1 MEIKREHQINFWYVI
16 AAFVAVMLIQDLLYQ
31 PTHIKTIPYSEF
43 QQLVDQG
50 KVTDIVVGPDQIT
63 GTYKAP
69 EGQTNTSQ
77 AEPGTPQGQATAP
90 EVQPQHFVTQ
100 RVPQDL
106 AETLAKK
113 SLTFSGQP
121 GPGLL
126 QTALGWLL
134 PSLGFVLV
142 WLFLI
147 RPMTGQGM
155 GGMMSIGKSK
165 AKIFVEKDIKT
176 TFADVAGVDEAKDE
190 LKEVVSF
197 LKDPK
202 SYSRL
207 GARIPK
213 GVLLVGPP
221 GTGKTLLARAV
232 AGEAGVRFFSISGSE
247 FVEMFVGV
255 GAARVRDLFEQAR
268 QNAPA
273 IVFIDELDALGRA
286 RGATLPGGGG
296 HDEKEQTLNQ
306 LLSELDGFDPT
317 IGVVLLAAT
326 NRPEILD
333 PALLRAGRF
342 DRQVL
347 VDRPDKKGR
356 SDILVVHLKKIKLA
370 AGVPVDD
377 IAALTPGFS
386 GADLA
391 NLVNEAALLATRRG
405 AESVTLDDFTQAIE
419 RIVAGLEKRN
429 RLLNPHEREVVAHH
443 EMGHA
448 LVAMALPGVDPVQK
462 VSIIPRGIGALGYT
476 IQRPL
481 EDRFLMDRAE
491 LMSRMTVLLGGRAA
505 ESLVYEDVSTG
516 AADDLAKA
524 TDIARSMV
532 VRFGMDKK
540 LGQVTYEPEAAP
552 FLGMP
557 AGADWRPRNYG
568 EETAGAI
575 DTAVRELIDTA
586 FQRAASIL
594 AANRTLL
601 DSAAK
606 DLLAQ
611 ETFSAQ
617 ELRTI
622 AAKLALAA
630 VGEKMPK
637 VGVGLAAASRMDL

>member
-1 MEIKREHQINFWYVI
+1 MEIKREHQINFLYVI
-16 AAFVAVMLIQDLLYQ
+16 GAFMAMLLLQ
-31 PTHIKTIPYSEF
+31 NLLSEPTHVKEIPYSEF
-43 QQLVDQG
+43 QKLAADG
-50 KVTDIVVGPDQIT
+50 KLADVVVRQSTIT
-63 GTYKAP
+63 GTFKDAKENEP
-69 EGQTNTSQ
+69 THFSTNKVDP
-77 AEPGTPQGQATAP
+77 A
-90 EVQPQHFVTQ
+90 
-100 RVPQDL
+100 L
-106 AETLAKK
+106 ADALAKDK
-113 SLTFSGQP
+113 LTFSAEA
-121 GPGLL
+121 GPGVFL
-126 QTALGWLL
+126 TVLGWIL
-134 PSLGFVLV
+134 PTLGFVLL
-142 WLFLI
+142 WMFLI
-147 RPMTGQGM
+147 RPMTGQGA
-155 GGMMSIGKSK
+155 GGLMAIGKSK
-165 AKIFVEKDIKT
+165 AKIYVEKDIKT

-202 SYSRL
+202 SHGRL

-232 AGEAGVRFFSISGSE
+232 AGEAGVAFFSISGSE

-268 QNAPA
+268 QHAPA

-286 RGATLPGGGG
+286 RGSFLTGGG

-356 SDILVVHLKKIKLA
+356 ADILQVHLKKIKLA
-370 AGVPVDD
+370 AATSVEE
-377 IAALTPGFS
+377 IAALTPGFT

-405 AESVTLDDFTQAIE
+405 ADNVTLEDFTQAIE

-429 RLLNPHEREVVAHH
+429 RLLNPHERKVVAHH

-448 LVAMALPGVDPVQK
+448 LVALNLPGVDPVQK

-481 EDRFLMDRAE
+481 EDRFLMDRKE
-491 LMSRMTVLLGGRAA
+491 LMNRMTVLLGGRAA
-505 ESLVYEDVSTG
+505 ESLVFEDVSTG
-516 AADDLAKA
+516 AADDLTKA
-524 TDIARSMV
+524 TEIARNMV
-532 VRFGMDKK
+532 VRFGMDPK
-540 LGQVTYEPEAAP
+540 LGQVAYETEPTP
-552 FLGMP
+552 LLGMP
-557 AGADWRPRNYG
+557 PGTDWRPHHYG
-568 EETAGAI
+568 EETASAI
-575 DTAVRELIDTA
+575 DGAVRRLIDTA
-586 FQRAASIL
+586 FQNAVSIL
-594 AANRTLL
+594 TANRSVL
-601 DSAAK
+601 DRGANE
-606 DLLAQ
+606 LLAR
-611 ETFSAQ
+611 ETLSGD
-617 ELRTI
+617 ELR
-622 AAKLALAA
+622 ALLGTPDR
-630 VGEKMPK
+630 VPLTEQHPP
-637 VGVGLAAASRMDL
+637 LAAAT